1 MDPILLLG
9 LMIFGLI
16 AGIMGALFGLGGGII
31 LVPVLTIVYDL
42 PPAEAAAISLIGII
56 ATSVGAASFFVEN
69 RVSNIRLGLFLE
81 IATALGAICGAML
94 AVFIDGIYVSLIF
107 VSIMIYSA
115 IRMFLSPERRVA
127 ADENGEFVYHDEKEG
142 CDIRYDVDNRVTG
155 SIGSYFAGLA
165 SSMTGIGGG
174 AIKVPL
180 MNLHMHVPMKA
191 AAATSSYMIGIT
203 AFSGA
208 IVYFLSGQ
216 FTQSLLEYAA
226 AISVFAFLGA
236 VIGSRAAMR
245 TKNAGLQRYF
255 SIFMFFV
262 AALVLLNIGGV
273 I

>member
-1 MDPILLLG
+1 MLLLG

-42 PPAEAAAISLIGII
+42 PPAEAAAISLVGIV
-56 ATSVGAASFFVEN
+56 ATSVGAASFFIEN

-107 VSIMIYSA
+107 VCIMIYSA
-115 IRMFLSPERRVA
+115 IRMFLSPERKV
-127 ADENGEFVYHDEKEG
+127 DTDDNGEFVYHDVKEG
-142 CDIRYDVDNRVTG
+142 RDIRYDVDNKVTG

-208 IVYFLSGQ
+208 IVYFLGGQ
-216 FTQSLLEYAA
+216 ILLEYAA

-236 VIGSRAAMR
+236 VIGSRAAMK

-262 AALVLLNIGGV
+262 AALVLMNIGGV

>member
-1 MDPILLLG
+1 MEPTLLLG

-42 PPAEAAAISLIGII
+42 PPAEAAAISLVGIV
-56 ATSVGAASFFVEN
+56 ATSVGAASFFIKN
-69 RVSNIRLGLFLE
+69 KVSNIRLGLFLE

-94 AVFIDGIYVSLIF
+94 AVFIDGIYVSIIF
-107 VSIMIYSA
+107 VCIMIYSA
-115 IRMFLSPERRVA
+115 IRMFFSPERAVKT
-127 ADENGEFVYHDEKEG
+127 DENGEFVYHDVKEG
-142 CDIRYDVDNRVTG
+142 RDIRYDVENKATG

-191 AAATSSYMIGIT
+191 ATATSSYMIGIT
-203 AFSGA
+203 AFSGS
-208 IVYFLSGQ
+208 IVYFLGGQ
-216 FTQSLLEYAA
+216 ILLEYAA
-226 AISVFAFLGA
+226 AISVAAFLGA
-236 VIGSRAAMR
+236 IIGSRAAMK

-255 SIFMFFV
+255 SIFMFFI